1 MPACLANLSISL
13 MWDASKHLLNVTDV
27 RVNELKSEQICFYFL
42 CFRVTPTLRE
52 PCKIKPTVYFCD
64 ALFYFFTDVFAYFLS
79 LDQHPVLFFF
89 FFLQFLNDV
98 LAC

>member
-1 MPACLANLSISL
+1 
-13 MWDASKHLLNVTDV
+13 MWDASKHLLNVTDG

-42 CFRVTPTLRE
+42 RFLLTPTLRK

-64 ALFYFFTDVFAYFLS
+64 ALFLLFTDVFACSLS
-79 LDQHPVLFFF
+79 LDQHPAFFL
-89 FFLQFLNDV
+89 FLQFLNDV